1 MNVAEI
7 RAKFPQYKDLSDD
20 QLIIGLHKKYYSDIP
35 LNEFTKQIQYTA
47 PDPTGSF
54 GENALAGAGKAV
66 NDLYM
71 GGKQAY
77 ATVADKI
84 APRDQTLSSLITGK
98 VPSRS
103 DEVQQQ
109 IDEQARLDKP
119 LMSTGGGVA
128 GNIAGDAAMWAIPG
142 LKAAKLAGPG
152 LLARYGSAAGMG
164 GLQGA
169 STPTQT
175 GGSTLL
181 NAGVGAAGG
190 MLGQGVSDAA
200 GFLLNPIK
208 SKATQPKLD
217 LAKQAEDL
225 GYTITPSHKTESRVL
240 GNVEGAFESLP
251 LTAGKMESIKRGNFD
266 TTNKI
271 GLSTIGKADEPYAT
285 QEVLAK
291 AKENIGKKFND
302 VTKGQDIGLD
312 SNFYGSIKN
321 AKDEYDRL
329 PPSLRTAQVE
339 DIFNDFLGSGS
350 TPNPALSGLSPR
362 AKTQAVSQGIPEFVG
377 GKSPFFKGSITGNSF
392 QGVLSRLSQASNDA
406 FKNGKSDVG
415 QALSAVEDQL
425 LDAGKRGLPPA
436 LSKAFD
442 EARSQW
448 RSLKVLTAPGVT
460 SPTGDI
466 NASKLGD
473 VVRRKDPQ
481 AYMFGKGET
490 LLADVGRIGQTF
502 KQGIPNSGTPERS
515 RWMNILTNP
524 ASLAAAGGGAGY
536 YQGGPE
542 GAAIGA
548 GVGLGGPKAIQAL
561 MFSPMG
567 QKWLT
572 EGLLQNS
579 GFNPAASAATKA
591 ALTRSILDLIRQ
603 EPEKPPPQAIGGV
616 RG

>member
-71 GGKQAY
+71 GGKQAL
-77 ATVADKI
+77 TNLGIGNKQD
-84 APRDQTLSSLITGK
+84 
-98 VPSRS
+98 
-103 DEVQQQ
+103 VQSQ

-119 LMSTGGGVA
+119 LMSTGGGVV

-142 LKAAKLAGPG
+142 LNAAKLAGPG
-152 LLARYGSAAGMG
+152 LLARYGAAGGMG
-164 GLQGA
+164 AAQGA
-169 STPTQT
+169 STPTPT
-175 GGSTLL
+175 GGSTAV
-181 NAGVGAAGG
+181 NAGAGAVGGL
-190 MLGQGVSDAA
+190 LGQGLGDTA

-225 GYTITPSHKTESRVL
+225 GYTITPANKTESRVL

-251 LTAGKMESIKRGNFD
+251 FTAGKMESIKRGNVD
-266 TTNKI
+266 TTNKL
-271 GLSTIGKADEPYAT
+271 GLPTIGKTDEPYAT
-285 QEVLAK
+285 QEVLAQ
-291 AKENIGKKFND
+291 AKQDIGKKFED
-302 VTKGQDIGLD
+302 VTKGQDINLD
-312 SNFYGSIKN
+312 SGFYDAIK
-321 AKDEYDRL
+321 AQKKKYESL
-329 PPSLRTAQVE
+329 PPALRTDAVE
-339 DIFNDFLGSGS
+339 NIFNDFLGSGS

-377 GKSPFFKGSITGNSF
+377 GKSPFFKGSISGDSF

-406 FKNGKSDVG
+406 FKNGHSDVG
-415 QALSAVEDQL
+415 QALSALEDEL
-425 LDAGKRGLPPA
+425 LGAGKRGLPPG
-436 LSKAFD
+436 LSKAYE

-448 RSLKVLTAPGVT
+448 RSLKVLTTPGVT

-502 KQGIPNSGTPERS
+502 KNMVPNSGTAERTQ
-515 RWMNILTNP
+515 WMRILTNP
-524 ASLAAAGGGAGY
+524 ASLSGAGLAGVGGGAGY